1 MLKCRYK
8 PESNPL
14 YLIARS
20 ILFTSIA
27 SRGDPSEFVTER
39 RPAYAAR
46 DLAPATWR
54 SSRSISDIVPDICAS
69 SSASDGAVKAAAA
82 SPSSSFD
89 DPSQSSA
96 SSSTAT
102 SSSRLRLRQRLR
114 RRITSST
121 LALLGCS
128 SSIHPATA
136 FASSPSNM

>member
-14 YLIARS
+14 YLIVSS

-27 SRGDPSEFVTER
+27 SKGDPSEFVTER
-39 RPAYAAR
+39 RFAYETS
-46 DLAPATWR
+46 DLAPATW
-54 SSRSISDIVPDICAS
+54 SSSHSISDIMFDICAS
-69 SSASDGAVKAAAA
+69 TSASADAVVEDAAAA
-82 SPSSSFD
+82 AAPFSSFD
-89 DPSQSSA
+89 DPSRSS

-102 SSSRLRLRQRLR
+102 ASSRPRR

-128 SSIHPATA
+128 SSKHPTTA
-136 FASSPSNM
+136 FLSSPSNM